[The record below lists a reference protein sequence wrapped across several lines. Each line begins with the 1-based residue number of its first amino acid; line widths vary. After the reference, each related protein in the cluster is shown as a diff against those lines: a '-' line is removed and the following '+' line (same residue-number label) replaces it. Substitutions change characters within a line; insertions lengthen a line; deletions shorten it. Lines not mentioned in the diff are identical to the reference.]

1 MSKAA
6 ATRADRFDLEMQTRE
21 APVSTV
27 DRDAR
32 TIDLVWTTGAT
43 VRRRRYRGWD
53 ESVPYDET
61 LVVSDEAIDLTRLRS
76 GGPVLDSHS
85 IYTTRAQVAVV
96 DKVWIEGGQGLARVR
111 FPSAGVDEGADRM
124 FGLVA
129 EGIIRNVSVGYSIDK
144 VEVTEATTR
153 KDVEQW
159 RVTRW
164 TPFEIS
170 FVTVPADAG
179 SQTRSAGGDDRP
191 RHFPA
196 IVTRSGSDHQENII
210 MDEETRSEPG
220 ASETRDTTTTTT
232 TETRSTVDEARAT
245 ELAAAAVRAERTRTS
260 EIMTI
265 GRRHGVSDE
274 IIERAITEETTVAVF
289 KDRVLDHLA
298 EHGSPSRS
306 VRIAVTNPGESPDA
320 RIAAM
325 ADGIVLRG
333 AGQLRAVGDENE
345 QMVRD
350 RTTRAR
356 EFASMGL
363 LDLGAE
369 LCGIRGRLS
378 RAATYEAIVRAAQH
392 GTTDFPNLLAAAANK
407 FLLQRYQYQEATY
420 RRFARK
426 RNFNDFKVHNFLRLG
441 DFPLLEGLTET
452 GEFKYGTLSESKETV
467 AAGTYGKIISITR
480 QMFVNDDLGAFA
492 DLTGMAGQRVMDF
505 ENRLAWSIILSNNGA
520 GPTMSDG
527 QSLFHAAKHG
537 NAAAAGAGINLTSVD
552 VARQALRNQKSLD
565 GVPLNVVPVTLV
577 VGPAK
582 QLEAEQLLSTNLLAT
597 QLSNINIFATKLD
610 LVVDAYITDASWYVF
625 ADVGAV
631 PVFTWGY
638 VDGFEGPRFALDQ
651 PFKQDGLAL
660 KVVEDFGFG
669 AIDYRGAFRTP
680 PAS

>member
-1 MSKAA
+1 MSKAV

-21 APVSTV
+21 APITSA

-61 LVVSDEAIDLTRLRS
+61 LVVSEEAIDLSRLRAA
-76 GGPVLDSHS
+76 GPVLDSHS
-85 IYTTRAQVAVV
+85 TWSTRSQVAVV
-96 DKVWIEGGQGLARVR
+96 DEVWIEDGKGFARVR

-124 FGLVA
+124 FALVA

-144 VEVTEATTR
+144 VAVTEPTTR

-164 TPFEIS
+164 TPFELS

-179 SQTRSAGGDDRP
+179 AQTRGAGTEGAP
-191 RHFPA
+191 RLFPA
-196 IVTRSGSDHQENII
+196 IVTRSGSDHQETTI

-220 ASETRDTTTTTT
+220 ASDTRETTTTT
-232 TETRSTVDEARAT
+232 TETRSAVDEARAA
-245 ELAAAAVRAERTRTS
+245 ELAAAAVRAERSRTS

-265 GRRHGVSDE
+265 GRRHGVADE
-274 IIERAITEETTVAVF
+274 LIERAIAEDTTVAAF

-298 EHGSPSRS
+298 EASPTRS
-306 VRIAVTNPGESPDA
+306 VRIAVTNPGESPDQ

-333 AGQLRAVGDENE
+333 AGQLRAVGDETD
-345 QMVRD
+345 QMVRE

-369 LCGIRGRLS
+369 LCGIRGRQT

-452 GEFKYGTLSESKETV
+452 GEFRYGTLSESKETV
-467 AAGTYGKIISITR
+467 SAGTYGKIISITR

-505 ENRLAWSIILSNNGA
+505 ENRLAWSIILANAGA
-520 GPTMSDG
+520 GPTMADG
-527 QSLFHAAKHG
+527 QPLFHAAKHG
-537 NAAAAGAGINLTSVD
+537 NTVATGAGININSVD

-577 VGPAK
+577 CGPAK

-597 QLSNINIFATKLD
+597 QLSNINVFATKLD

-631 PVFTWGY
+631 PVYTWGY

-680 PAS
+680 AAA

>member
-1 MSKAA
+1 MTLSAA
-6 ATRADRFDLEMQTRE
+6 QETRVDLPKQVRE
-21 APVSTV
+21 APISSV
-27 DRDAR
+27 DREAR
-32 TIDLVWTTGAT
+32 TVEVVWTTGAT
-43 VRRRRYRGWD
+43 VRRRTWRDYERIT
-53 ESVPYDET
+53 YDEI
-61 LVVSDEAIDLTRLRS
+61 LVVTPDAIDLTRLS
-76 GGPVLDSHS
+76 EGGPVLDSHS
-85 IYTTRAQVAVV
+85 TWSTDDQLAVV
-96 DKVWIEGGQGLARVR
+96 DRAWVEGGKGVALVR
-111 FPSAGVDEGADRM
+111 FPSAGVDPEADKL
-124 FGLVA
+124 FGKVA
-129 EGIIRNVSVGYSIDK
+129 EGIVRNLSVGYSIDK
-144 VEVTEATTR
+144 VEVTKADR
-153 KDVEQW
+153 AGGVEQW

-179 SQTRSAGGDDRP
+179 AQTRGAGTEGAP
-191 RHFPA
+191 RLFPA

-220 ASETRDTTTTTT
+220 TDAARETTTTTT
-232 TETRSTVDEARAT
+232 IETRSTVDEARAA

-265 GRRHGVSDE
+265 GRRHSVSDE
-274 IIERAITEETTVAVF
+274 IIERAIAEDTTVAVF

-298 EHGSPSRS
+298 ETGSPSRS
-306 VRIAVTNPGESPDA
+306 VRIAVTHPGESPDQ

-333 AGQLRAVGDENE
+333 AGQLRAVGDEND
-345 QMVRD
+345 QAVRE

-369 LCGIRGRLS
+369 LCGIRGRMT

-505 ENRLAWSIILSNNGA
+505 ENRLAWSIIMSNAGV

-527 QSLFHAAKHG
+527 LPLFHAAKHG
-537 NAAAAGAGINLTSVD
+537 NTTATGAGIDINSVD
-552 VARQALRNQKSLD
+552 VARIALRNQKSLD
-565 GVPLNVVPVTLV
+565 GVPLNAVPVTLV

-582 QLEAEQLLSTNLLAT
+582 QLQAEQLLSTNLLAT
-597 QLSNINIFATKLD
+597 QLANINIFATKLD

-625 ADVGAV
+625 ADVGSV

-680 PAS
+680 AAA